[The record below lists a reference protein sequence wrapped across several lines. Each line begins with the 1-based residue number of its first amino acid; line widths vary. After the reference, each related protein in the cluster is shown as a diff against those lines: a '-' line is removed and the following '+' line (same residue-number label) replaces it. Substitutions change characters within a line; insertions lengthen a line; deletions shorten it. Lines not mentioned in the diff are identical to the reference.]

1 MGDKY
6 ESIKKIMEKPQILN
20 ELDFEEYAKHLSE
33 VKKKD
38 NFIYIL
44 QFIMAELSNPF
55 QDPRES
61 YKEMTD
67 QELFY
72 KLTRESP

>member
-55 QDPRES
+55 
-61 YKEMTD
+61 
-67 QELFY
+67 
-72 KLTRESP
+72 